1 MRTYTV
7 EVTCRI
13 PEYAHLIV
21 KAETPEAAMAKALEC
36 SESGLPSKSSRAEDQ
51 DGDIQILKDPE
62 YDYESNLGRD
72 RVTGIWEGQEAYPN
86 NAPTLPLPPTPEEGW
101 KRRSRRCLGEST
113 RASESEQRLSR
124 SQGQQR
130 RFVRLSPIGKRRA
143 DASPAHPATH
153 RQSRAGYQTRRQPI
167 HGRRLQCLGHT

>member
-7 EVTCRI
+7 EVTWRVS
-13 PEYAHLIV
+13 EYAHLIV

-36 SESGLPSKSSRAEDQ
+36 SESGLPSKSNRAEDQ
-51 DGDIQILKDPE
+51 DSDIQILKDPE

-72 RVTGIWEGQEAYPN
+72 RVTGIWEYEKPIR
-86 NAPTLPLPPTPEEGW
+86 TTPSRSHSRRRRRKSW

-113 RASESEQRLSR
+113 PASEEEQRRLR

-130 RFVRLSPIGKRRA
+130 RFVRLSPNGKRRA
-143 DASPAHPATH
+143 DA
-153 RQSRAGYQTRRQPI
+153 
-167 HGRRLQCLGHT
+167 